1 MRKKRNNK
9 VIENLEII
17 DIVPEGKGLGRKD
30 DLVIFVKNVVPG
42 DIVDVVIT
50 RNKPSFKE
58 GKAINFHKYSNLR
71 VNAKCSHFD
80 LCGGCKWQNITY
92 EQQLKYKQKIIEDAF
107 QRIAKV
113 EIDEIFPIMQ
123 SPETYFY
130 RNKLEYT
137 FSSRKW
143 LEKSQLQDTENINMN
158 GLGFHLPGM
167 FDRILDI
174 NQCYLQSTISDKI
187 RNGIREFAFKN
198 EYTFYDTRE
207 HQGFLR
213 NLIVR
218 SSNSTGEYMIV
229 LIVGKND
236 EQKISDILNFI
247 ADNYNEVTSIYYI
260 VNEKK
265 NDSYSDLEPILFK
278 GNEFIIENLGNLKF
292 QIGPKSFFQTNTNQA
307 KQMYDVA
314 LKFADLDGTETVY
327 DLYTGTGT
335 IALYASQKAKNV
347 IGVEIIKEAIDDA
360 NKNAKINNISNAK
373 FVVGDM
379 KDVLNNQ
386 FIAENGKPDVVLLD
400 PPRAGVHQDALE
412 VIKNAEPNKI
422 VYISCNPGTQARDVA
437 ILSDK
442 YDVLKIMP
450 VDMFP
455 HTFHV
460 ENIALLKLKK

>member
-1 MRKKRNNK
+1 MGRKRRKK
-9 VIENLEII
+9 VVENLEII
-17 DIVPEGKGLGRKD
+17 DIVPEGKGLGKKD
-30 DLVIFVKNVVPG
+30 DLVIFVKNTVPG
-42 DIVDVVIT
+42 DVVDAVIT

-58 GKAINFHKYSNLR
+58 GKPIKFHKYSDLR
-71 VNAKCSHFD
+71 VETKCKHFE

-92 EQQLKYKQKIIEDAF
+92 DQQLKFKQKIVEDAF
-107 QRIAKV
+107 ERIAKV
-113 EIDEIFPIMQ
+113 PVGEILPILE
-123 SPETYFY
+123 SPETFYY

-143 LEKSQLQDTENINMN
+143 LEKSQLDDADNINMN

-174 NQCYLQSTISDKI
+174 DECLLQSTLSDKI
-187 RNGIREFAFKN
+187 RNGVREFAMQN
-198 EYTFYDTRE
+198 DYTFYDTRE
-207 HQGFLR
+207 HEGFLR
-213 NLIVR
+213 NLVVR

-229 LIVGKND
+229 LLIAKD
-236 EQKISDILNFI
+236 DQEKISKILNYI
-247 ADNYNEVTSIYYI
+247 ADNFTEVTSLYYI

-265 NDSYSDLEPILFK
+265 NDSYADLEPVLFK
-278 GNEFIIENLGNLKF
+278 GYEFIIEKLGDLQF

-307 KQMYDVA
+307 KQMYDIA
-314 LKFADLDGTETVY
+314 LEFADLKGTETVY

-360 NKNAKINNISNAK
+360 NKNAEINNITNAK

-379 KDVLNNQ
+379 KDVLNIK
-386 FIAENGKPDVVLLD
+386 FVAENGKPDVVLLD

-412 VIKNAEPNKI
+412 VIKRAEPSKI

-442 YDVLKIMP
+442 YEVVKIMP

-455 HTFHV
+455 HTFHT
-460 ENIALLKLKK
+460 ENIALLQLK

>member
-58 GKAINFHKYSNLR
+58 GKAINFHKYSDLR
-71 VNAKCSHFD
+71 VDAKCSHFD

-92 EQQLKYKQKIIEDAF
+92 EQQLKFKQKIVEDAF

-143 LEKSQLQDTENINMN
+143 LEKSQLQDAENINMN

-187 RNGIREFAFKN
+187 RNGVREFALKN

-213 NLIVR
+213 NLVVR

-247 ADNYNEVTSIYYI
+247 ADNFNEVTSIYYI

-265 NDSYSDLEPILFK
+265 NDSYSDLKPVLFK

-314 LKFADLDGTETVY
+314 LNFANLNGTETVY

-360 NKNAKINNISNAK
+360 NKNAEINNISNAK

-386 FIAENGKPDVVLLD
+386 FVTENGKPDVVLLD

-450 VDMFP
+450 FDMFP

-460 ENIALLKLKK
+460 ENIALLELKK

>member
-187 RNGIREFAFKN
+187 RNGVREFAFKN

>member
-58 GKAINFHKYSNLR
+58 GKAINFHKYSDLR
-71 VNAKCSHFD
+71 VDAKCSHFD

-92 EQQLKYKQKIIEDAF
+92 EQQLKFKQKIVEDAF

-143 LEKSQLQDTENINMN
+143 LEKSQLQDAENINMN

-187 RNGIREFAFKN
+187 RNGVREFALKN

-207 HQGFLR
+207 HRGFLR
-213 NLIVR
+213 NLVVR

-247 ADNYNEVTSIYYI
+247 ADNFNEVTSIYYI

-265 NDSYSDLEPILFK
+265 NDSYSDLKPVLFK

-314 LKFADLDGTETVY
+314 LNFANLNGTETVY

-360 NKNAKINNISNAK
+360 NKNAEINNISNAK

-386 FIAENGKPDVVLLD
+386 FVTENGKPDVVLLD

-450 VDMFP
+450 FDMFP

-460 ENIALLKLKK
+460 ENIALLELKK